1 MLQNEEA
8 SLKYC
13 QAELKKISE
22 PLIESISR
30 GMFSVPGG
38 HSLYLEVK
46 MKVKQA
52 YQLLPRTGVKV
63 RNRWRGR
70 ITHRVK

>member
-1 MLQNEEA
+1 VLQNEEA

-13 QAELKKISE
+13 QAELKISE

-46 MKVKQA
+46 MKVEQA

-70 ITHRVK
+70 ITHGVK